1 MMRRLILIG
10 ALALAACSQP
20 AASPPVNIEDRDQV
34 RAVVRDYL
42 VNDPEL
48 LEEALVA
55 LQARQDATRI
65 AEMQADGRDFVIGRA
80 DAPVTIVEFFDY
92 RCPYCH
98 SAASWVFETAAARDD
113 VRVVFKE
120 FPILGPD
127 SLEASR
133 AAIASIKQGRYRQFH
148 LAMMAHRGDLNGAAI
163 DTIAR
168 GIGIDVARMRRDMAD
183 PAIDEIIENNHRLAR
198 ESGVNG
204 TPTFLIN
211 GQAAPRFDP
220 ADLRNRI
227 NEAARAAQTE
237 G

>member
-1 MMRRLILIG
+1 MIRRLILIG
-10 ALALAACSQP
+10 ALALAACSEPP
-20 AASPPVNIEDRDQV
+20 APPVNIEDRDQV

-42 VNDPEL
+42 VNDPAL
-48 LEEALVA
+48 LDEALTA
-55 LQARQDATRI
+55 LQARRDAIRI
-65 AEMQADGRDFVIGRA
+65 AEIQSDGRDFVIGRA

-98 SAASWVFETAAARDD
+98 SAATWVFETAAARDD

-148 LAMMAHRGDLNGAAI
+148 LAMMGHRGELNGAAI
-163 DTIAR
+163 DELAR
-168 GIGIDVARMRRDMAD
+168 RIGIDVARMRRDMAD
-183 PAIDEIIENNHRLAR
+183 PAIDQIIENNHRLAQ

-211 GQAAPRFDP
+211 GVAAPRFDP
-220 ADLRNRI
+220 ALLRDRI
-227 NEAARAAQTE
+227 NQAAQEARSE